1 MKRILL
7 LLSLLILSARAA
19 EPPSQLEQAV
29 ERAEQSLTKEV
40 PDKTAWLANRNRY
53 RAELKEM
60 LGIDP
65 EPPRGDLKPVI
76 TGTVPGEG
84 IVVEKLHFQSIPGL
98 YVTANFYRPAQEG
111 GKLPTIL
118 YFSGHGPTYAPDGRS
133 CGNKASYQHHGIWF
147 AQHGYNCLILDTVQW
162 GEILGE
168 HWGTYKL
175 NRWWWVSRGYT
186 PAGVETWAG
195 IRALD
200 YLATRPE
207 VDMDKIGCT
216 GRSGG
221 GAYTWFLAALDDRV
235 KVAAPTAGITTL
247 RDHVINGCITGHCD
261 CMYFVNYYGW
271 DFDKLAALSMPR
283 PLLISNTDKDDIFP
297 LSGVMQIH
305 RSTRRIYEM
314 LGAEKNLGLQIA
326 EGPHKDTQP
335 LNIGAFHWFERF
347 LKGKDLM
354 DVIKEPAVKAFEP
367 EQLRVFDEL
376 PKDEKNTRI
385 DETFVPA
392 AAPPVPQTKEE
403 WATMRDE
410 WMKVLREEHFRNISQ
425 ASETDP
431 ALISMEEIGEQG
443 IAPVN
448 WAAQIPRINRM
459 DGTRIILSLNGETQA
474 RTPAALAEDN
484 GNSLRISFYP
494 ALPLSLRGNSPPHEE
509 RGYTLSSL
517 SLDQFR
523 CQETI
528 RYLQRLMKSRAFLSV
543 HAGEKDAGIA
553 LYAALVAGGR
563 TRLHLET
570 PVTTHA
576 QGPHFPGI
584 LRHMDMQQALA
595 MAAEKH
601 VVRIT
606 GRPDDWKW
614 ATETAEKMGFAERLT
629 ITPALEVV
637 EVKKVWDAA
646 PHNAFTSLTKYKDE
660 WFVTF
665 REGSSHVPGTDGAVR
680 VLVSQDGSTWKS
692 AALLTETGVDL
703 RDPKFCTAPD
713 GRLMLTIGGSVY
725 DGESKPDLKRK
736 RTAARTRTAFST
748 DGRTWTTLL
757 PACDDGQ
764 WLWRSTL
771 RAAWSPASGSLIPPV
786 DGPGPVTPPQIY
798 GVAYTVAD
806 ENKFKLSL
814 WHSSDGARFTRVTN
828 LDPGRNILPNET
840 TLRFTD
846 AGTMLALTRNENN
859 AKRGHTMFGV
869 SEPPYK
875 NWSWTDTG
883 HIIQGPDFIRL
894 ASGRMIYAGRDF
906 VDGKPNCTVGILT
919 ASGHAMPMLVL
930 PSGGDCSYPG
940 LAEGP
945 DGQIWVSYYS
955 SHEGKAAIYL
965 ARLRMN

>member
-19 EPPSQLEQAV
+19 EPLSQLEQAV

-40 PDKTAWLANRNRY
+40 PDKAAWLANRDRY

-60 LGIDP
+60 LGLDP

-98 YVTANFYRPAQEG
+98 YVTANFYRPAQAS

-133 CGNKASYQHHGIWF
+133 CGNKASYQHHGVWF
-147 AQHGYNCLILDTVQW
+147 ARHGYNCLILDTVQW

-186 PAGVETWAG
+186 PAGVETWDG

-221 GAYTWFLAALDDRV
+221 GAYTWFLTAVDDRV

-247 RDHVINGCITGHCD
+247 RDHVIDGVIKGHCD

-271 DFDKLAALSMPR
+271 DFDKLAALSAPR

-297 LSGVMQIH
+297 LGGVMQIH
-305 RSTRRIYEM
+305 RSTRRIYEF
-314 LGAEKNLGLQIA
+314 LDAEKNLGVQIA
-326 EGPHKDTQP
+326 EGPHKDMQP

-354 DVIKEPAVKAFEP
+354 DVIKEPAVKAFEM

-376 PKDEKNTRI
+376 PKDEINTRI

-403 WATMRDE
+403 WATMRDG
-410 WMKVLREEHFRNISQ
+410 WMKVLKEQFPSKAP
-425 ASETDP
+425 ASESDP
-431 ALISMEEIGEQG
+431 ALLSMEQIGEQVFT
-443 IAPVN
+443 PVK
-448 WAAQIPRINRM
+448 WAEEIPRINRA
-459 DGTRIILSLNGETQA
+459 DGARIILSLNGEAQA
-474 RTPAALAEDN
+474 RTPTATAEDN
-484 GNSLRISFYP
+484 GNSLHISFYP
-494 ALPLSLRGNSPPHEE
+494 ALAQSLRGDAPPHEE
-509 RGYTLSSL
+509 RGYALSSL

-528 RYLQRLMKSRAFLSV
+528 RYIQRLMKSRALLSV

-584 LRHMDMQQALA
+584 LRHLDMQQAVA
-595 MAAEKH
+595 MAAYRNEVH
-601 VVRIT
+601 IT
-606 GRPDDWKW
+606 GRPEDWSW
-614 ATETAEKMGFAERLT
+614 AVETAERMGFPQRLT
-629 ITPALEVV
+629 ITPALEMAD
-637 EVKKVWDAA
+637 VKKIWDAA
-646 PHNAFTSLTKYKDE
+646 PHNAFTSLTSYKNE
-660 WFVTF
+660 WFITF
-665 REGSSHVPGTDGAVR
+665 RESSAHVPGTDGAVR
-680 VLVSQDGSTWKS
+680 VLVSKDGITWES
-692 AALLTETGVDL
+692 AALITEAGLDL

-725 DGESKPDLKRK
+725 DGESKPGAKRR
-736 RTAARTRTAFST
+736 RTAARTRTAFSS
-748 DGRTWTTLL
+748 DGRTWTTPL

-771 RAAWSPASGSLIPPV
+771 RAAWSPDSGSLIPPV
-786 DGPGPVTPPQIY
+786 DGPGPVTPPQLY
-798 GVAYTVAD
+798 GFAYTVAD

-814 WHSSDGARFTRVTN
+814 WQSADGAQFSRVTN
-828 LDPGRNILPNET
+828 LDPGRNILPNES
-840 TLRFTD
+840 TLRFTGD
-846 AGTMLALTRNENN
+846 GTMLALTRNENSG
-859 AKRGHTMFGV
+859 KRGNAMFGT
-869 SEPPYK
+869 SQPPYK

-883 HIIQGPDFIRL
+883 HIIQGPDFLRL
-894 ASGRMIYAGRDF
+894 ADGRMIYGGRDF

-919 ASGHAMPMLVL
+919 TSGHAMPMLVL

-955 SHEGKAAIYL
+955 SHEGKSAIYL
-965 ARLRMN
+965 ARLKLH